1 MCYQILG
8 KKNLMVLGSFSLI
21 NDAMASQTKDMKQV
35 FVFLFLILAFLS
47 KAQPFPPKAGMPGSS
62 AVHKDSAAI
71 VGWATACTVTRGY
84 IDISNPSLGKVDA
97 GEESFAT
104 GKALSNGVVS
114 LGDGGSATC
123 SFQYPVR
130 DGEGAD
136 FVIFE
141 NSFDGNFLEF
151 AFVEVS
157 SDGENFFRFPAI
169 SLIDTVQQTGTF
181 GLTDCKHVKNLAGNY
196 AAGYG
201 TPFDLAELKNTI
213 GLNVYAVTHVRVVDV
228 VGSIH
233 SNYCTRDA
241 AGRKI
246 NEPYPTP
253 FAQGGFDLDAIGVL
267 NSAGVTALVESK
279 IDRNYFKNPI
289 SEQESILFTSADIS
303 SVDIY
308 DAAGK
313 LVVTGTADDVTAVR
327 LQSGLYFV
335 QLNNQP
341 TYYKLVVY
349 SSL

>member
-8 KKNLMVLGSFSLI
+8 KKNLMGLGSFSLI
-21 NDAMASQTKDMKQV
+21 NDALSSQTKDMKLV
-35 FVFLFLILAFLS
+35 FVFLVFTFFGKS
-47 KAQPFPPKAGMPGSS
+47 QPFPPKAGMPGSS

-71 VGWATACTVTRGY
+71 VGWASACVVTRGF

-123 SFQYPVR
+123 SFQYPIR
-130 DGEGAD
+130 DGAGAD
-136 FVIFE
+136 FVVFE

-157 SDGENFFRFPAI
+157 SDGENFFRFPAT
-169 SLIDTVQQTGTF
+169 SLIDTAEQIGTF
-181 GLTDCKHVKNLAGNY
+181 GITDCKHVKNLAGTY

-201 TPFDLAELKNTI
+201 TPFDLVELKNSI
-213 GLNVYAVTHVRVVDV
+213 GLNIYAITHVRVIDV

-246 NEPYPTP
+246 NEPWPTP

-267 NSAGVTALVESK
+267 NSAGVTAVKEESTTK
-279 IDRNYFKNPI
+279 VFFKNPI
-289 SEQESILFTSADIS
+289 AEQESILFIAPPITSVS
-303 SVDIY
+303 IY

-313 LVVTGTADDVTAVR
+313 LIVSGTTESIAAIR
-327 LQSGLYFV
+327 LQAGLYFV
-335 QLNNQP
+335 QVNNEAA
-341 TYYKLVVY
+341 YYKLLVY

>member
-8 KKNLMVLGSFSLI
+8 RKNLMGLGNFSLI
-21 NDAMASQTKDMKQV
+21 NGALASQIKDMKQV
-35 FVFLFLILAFLS
+35 FVVLFLMLAFIG
-47 KAQPFPPKAGMPGSS
+47 KAQPFPPKAGIPGST
-62 AVHKDSAAI
+62 AVHKDSSVVLA
-71 VGWATACTVTRGY
+71 WATACSVTRGY

-123 SFQYPVR
+123 SFLYPIR

-136 FVIFE
+136 FVVFE

-157 SDGENFFRFPAI
+157 SDGKNFFRFPAI
-169 SLIDTVQQTGTF
+169 SLVDTLEQVGTF

-196 AAGYG
+196 VAGYG

-213 GLNVYAVTHVRVVDV
+213 GLNIHAITQVRVIDV

-246 NEPYPTP
+246 NEPWPTP

-267 NSAGVTALVESK
+267 NSAGVTALGESK
-279 IDRNYFKNPI
+279 IERSYFKNPI
-289 SEQESILFTSADIS
+289 SENESILFTSADIS
-303 SVDIY
+303 SAEVY

-313 LVVTGTADDVTAVR
+313 LLVRGNEEDVTAIH
-327 LQSGLYFV
+327 LQAGLYFV
-335 QLNNQP
+335 QVNNQP
-341 TYYKLVVY
+341 TFYKLVVY